1 MYITFSYRIQIICI
15 MFNIKYLQNNMLK
28 SLIKKS
34 VRLLSF
40 ICFIALISQSLHI
53 LDLIANYNRLY
64 TNHLTTVLSAQVS
77 VLLLSHN

>member
-1 MYITFSYRIQIICI
+1 MYITFSYRMQIICI
-15 MFNIKYLQNNMLK
+15 MFNIEHLQNNMLK